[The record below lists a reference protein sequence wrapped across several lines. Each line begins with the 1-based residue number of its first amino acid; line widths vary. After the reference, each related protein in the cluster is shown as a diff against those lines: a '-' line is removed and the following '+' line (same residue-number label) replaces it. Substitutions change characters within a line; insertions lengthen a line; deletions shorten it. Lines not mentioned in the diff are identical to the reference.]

1 MQKEWILL
9 PEDPKKSSELA
20 KRLKISPALAQI
32 ILNRKIENPEE
43 YLRPRLA
50 NLSDPFDIPNIKKA
64 AERVLAAIKN
74 KENILVYGD
83 YDVDGI
89 TSSVVVLEALQFL
102 GAKPKHYIPYRYN
115 EGYSLNIEAIKKA
128 KEENT
133 NLIITVDCGVSNL
146 SEIKFANSLGID
158 VVVTDHHNIP
168 KELPEA
174 YAIVN
179 PKMIKEDHPSKNL
192 AGVGVAF
199 KFVWALLRQ
208 AEIKDNIFLTDLL
221 DLVTLGT
228 IADVVPLTKE
238 NRVLASAG
246 LKILNKKKRLG
257 IKHLAE
263 TAKLSGEITIRH
275 VNFALAPRINAAG
288 RLEHASI
295 SLNLLTARSPE
306 EAQNIAK
313 QLNSINKDRQNI
325 GSKIFDEAVAIIE
338 LEKLDMNKVLVLKG
352 DNWHPGVIG
361 IVASK
366 LSDKY
371 YRPAILIG
379 SKGESGRGS
388 ARSIDNISIYQILL
402 ECQEL
407 FTSFGGHACAAGFE
421 IKLKDYE
428 EFCKIIKEKADQ
440 FLSPDKLKPHITID
454 AKLQT
459 ENLTLNLAK
468 EIDLLAPFGEG
479 NQVPV
484 FMAKE
489 MKLEDSRV
497 VGKEGKHL
505 KAKFNGIDAIGF
517 CLGHLVPSLSLSKR
531 YDLLYNLEC
540 NEWNGFERVQLNLL
554 DVRESE

>member
-1 MQKEWILL
+1 MQKKWVLL
-9 PEDPKKSSELA
+9 PENQEKSFELA
-20 KRLKISPALAQI
+20 KRLKISTPLAQI
-32 ILNRKIENPEE
+32 ILNRNIDKPEE
-43 YLRPRLA
+43 FLRPRLA
-50 NLSDPFDIPNIKKA
+50 NLRDPFDLPNIKKA
-64 AERVLAAIKN
+64 AKRVLTAIKN

-89 TSSVVVLEALQFL
+89 TSSVVVLETLQFL

-146 SEIKFANSLGID
+146 KEIEFANSLGID

-168 KELPEA
+168 KELPPA
-174 YAIVN
+174 IAIVN
-179 PKMIKEDHPSKNL
+179 PKLIKEDHPSKSL

-208 AEIKDNIFLTDLL
+208 AKIKDNLFLTDLL

-228 IADVVPLTKE
+228 IADVVPLTEE
-238 NRVLASAG
+238 NRVLSSAG

-257 IKHLAE
+257 IKHLVEA
-263 TAKLSGEITIRH
+263 ARVSGDVTIRH
-275 VNFALAPRINAAG
+275 VNFAIAPRINAAG

-295 SLNLLTARSPE
+295 SLNLLTAQSPD
-306 EAQNIAK
+306 EAQSIAE

-325 GSKIFDEAVAIIE
+325 GSKIFDEAVAKIE
-338 LEKLDMNKVLVLKG
+338 LEKLDDKKVLVLKG

-366 LSDKY
+366 LADKY

-379 SKGESGRGS
+379 SKGEVGRGS
-388 ARSIDNISIYQILL
+388 ARSVDEINIYQILL
-402 ECQEL
+402 ECQDL

-421 IKLKDYE
+421 INLDDYDS
-428 EFCKIIKEKADQ
+428 FCKTIEKKADQ
-440 FLSPDKLKPHITID
+440 FLTPDKLKPHIIID
-454 AKLQT
+454 GNLQT

-479 NQVPV
+479 NEIPI
-484 FMAKE
+484 FISKE
-489 MKLEDSRV
+489 MKLEELKK
-497 VGKEGKHL
+497 VGSNGLHL
-505 KAKFNGIDAIGF
+505 KARFNGIDTIGF
-517 CLGHLVPSLSLSKR
+517 GLGHLVESLSLSKR

-540 NEWNGFERVQLNLL
+540 NEWNGFERVQLKLI
-554 DVRESE
+554 DIKPS